1 MALKDYHHFKGN
13 SLTRSEKIQ
22 RLVTQMIL
30 ESNISDSQRENS
42 IVWELK
48 HHAGCVQIGRIL
60 SQKRN
65 LDVELSE
72 IICVLHDSYAI
83 VEGKYKDHARLG
95 AEIARKILTETKE
108 FTEEEIETIT
118 QAIAHHSEK
127 EVYTD
132 NPYIELAKDADV
144 FECSLYQGAE
154 GFYKLHK
161 SEAVFKEYI
170 HRIKKVRQ
178 ELGLQTHEIFR
189 E

>member
-13 SLTRSEKIQ
+13 DLTRSEKIQ
-22 RLVTQMIL
+22 RLVTRMIMGSKL
-30 ESNISDSQRENS
+30 SDEKRENS

-60 SQKRN
+60 AQKRN

-72 IICVLHDSYAI
+72 IICVLHDIYAI

-95 AEIARKILTETKE
+95 AELARKILSETKE
-108 FTEEEIETIT
+108 FTQEEIDTIT

-127 EVYTD
+127 EVYTQS
-132 NPYIELAKDADV
+132 PYVELAKDADV

-161 SEAVFKEYI
+161 SESVFKEYVN
-170 HRIKKVRQ
+170 RIKKVRA
-178 ELGLQTHEIFR
+178 ELGLLRENVFR
-189 E
+189 D